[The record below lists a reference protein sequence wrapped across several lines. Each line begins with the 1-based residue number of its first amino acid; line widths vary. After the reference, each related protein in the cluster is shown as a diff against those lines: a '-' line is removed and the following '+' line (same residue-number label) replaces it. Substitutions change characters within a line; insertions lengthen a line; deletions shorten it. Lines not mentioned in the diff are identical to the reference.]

1 MNETKSF
8 NYLFF
13 GQYLFFTT
21 SYLKDTLNLNFKL
34 GGAKKKK
41 ERREEKKTLLDIIF
55 KQFLITHVWEILAKL
70 LNLGS
75 V

>member
-21 SYLKDTLNLNFKL
+21 PYLKDTLNLNFKL
-34 GGAKKKK
+34 GDAKKKK
-41 ERREEKKTLLDIIF
+41 RREEKKTLLDIIF
-55 KQFLITHVWEILAKL
+55 KQFLITRVWEILAKL

>member
-34 GGAKKKK
+34 GGAKKKEKRRK
-41 ERREEKKTLLDIIF
+41 E
-55 KQFLITHVWEILAKL
+55 
-70 LNLGS
+70 NS
-75 V
+75 S